1 MYQQVGVKV
10 CRLVTE
16 KGCGLVYPGIVGR
29 RLDGRITRS
38 RQRLGMAHIAT
49 QRLECRLPIVDNC
62 LSRTSRYAID
72 VLCRR
77 LQKAHEVRELDYV
90 TRNLRPG
97 YREIRRVFR
106 NRIEQQVVGGSFEA
120 FWMDEFP
127 RSFWNCSF
135 VIPISTL

>member
-1 MYQQVGVKV
+1 MTHIAAKRLEGRFPIRDGCRRRIIRNAVGV
-10 CRLVTE
+10 L
-16 KGCGLVYPGIVGR
+16 R
-29 RLDGRITRS
+29 RW
-38 RQRLGMAHIAT
+38 
-49 QRLECRLPIVDNC
+49 
-62 LSRTSRYAID
+62 
-72 VLCRR
+72 
-77 LQKAHEVRELDYV
+77 LQKTHEMRELDYV